1 MTRKKIV
8 VGVTGASGA
17 PYARRAIQTLAHR
30 DDVELAV
37 CLSETAPEVW
47 ALECGG
53 DLREALG
60 ALDVPC
66 HGLRDYRAPFAS
78 GSAGWDAMVIVP
90 CSMSTVA
97 RIAHGISD
105 SLLTRAADVMLKE
118 KRQLVVVPRETPL
131 SLIHLENLTV
141 LARAGATV
149 IPAMPAFY
157 NKPQTLDHAIDSVVA
172 RVLDH
177 VGVSHALGKRWGA

>member
-1 MTRKKIV
+1 
-8 VGVTGASGA
+8 
-17 PYARRAIQTLAHR
+17 
-30 DDVELAV
+30 
-37 CLSETAPEVW
+37 
-47 ALECGG
+47 
-53 DLREALG
+53 
-60 ALDVPC
+60 
-66 HGLRDYRAPFAS
+66 
-78 GSAGWDAMVIVP
+78 
-90 CSMSTVA
+90 
-97 RIAHGISD
+97 
-105 SLLTRAADVMLKE
+105 MLKE